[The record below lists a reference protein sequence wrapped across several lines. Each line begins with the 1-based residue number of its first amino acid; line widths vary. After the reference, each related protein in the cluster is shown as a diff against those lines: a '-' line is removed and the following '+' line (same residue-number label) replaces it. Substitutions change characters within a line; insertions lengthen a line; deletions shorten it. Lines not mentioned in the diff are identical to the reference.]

1 MLLTICC
8 LLASNLANAQTGIL
22 RIRVV
27 DENNLNLPGANV
39 RLTGS
44 GARGVTDVNGTLI
57 LSAANIG
64 KETLEVTYIG
74 YASESIAITINAG
87 VQEFNI
93 VMKPRG
99 AAMKNIVVMGDRLRG
114 QARALNQQKMA
125 GNIGNIISADQ
136 VGRFPDQ
143 NIGEALRRVPGVT
156 MQNDQG
162 EARDIIIRG
171 LAPQLNAV
179 TLNGTR
185 IPSAEGDNRRVQMD
199 LIPADMIQTM
209 EVSKTL
215 TPDMDAD
222 AIGGSVNLV
231 TRTAP
236 NKLRLS
242 GTLSGGRNQ
251 IRQGNMY
258 NVSLLAGGRI
268 LKNKL
273 GLVAGLTIQDND
285 YGSDNIEGVW
295 AKRTDGVAYMS
306 EHDIRKYDV
315 RRTRRSGSLSLD
327 YKINKKIP
335 SHSPECTIGG
345 MTGRI
350 VTDCV

>member
-1 MLLTICC
+1 MPRIVSLAMLICC
-8 LLASNLANAQTGIL
+8 LLISNLADAQTGLL
-22 RIRVV
+22 RLRVV

-39 RLTGS
+39 RLKAS
-44 GARGVTDVNGTLI
+44 GARGVTDVNGNLI
-57 LSAANIG
+57 LSAIAVG
-64 KETLEVTYIG
+64 QETLEVTYIG
-74 YASESIAITINAG
+74 YESTVKTVAISAG
-87 VQEFNI
+87 AQELI
-93 VMKPRG
+93 IMLKPRG
-99 AAMKNIVVMGDRLRG
+99 AEMKNIVVMGDRLRG
-114 QARALNQQKMA
+114 QARALNQQKTA

-143 NIGEALRRVPGVT
+143 NIGEALRRVPGIT

-231 TRTAP
+231 TRSAP

-258 NVSLLAGGRI
+258 NASILAGGRVF
-268 LKNKL
+268 KNKL
-273 GLVAGLTIQDND
+273 GVVAGFTIQDND
-285 YGSDNIEGVW
+285 YGSDNVEGIW
-295 AKRTDGVAYMS
+295 AKRTDGVVYMS
-306 EHDIRKYDV
+306 
-315 RRTRRSGSLSLD
+315 
-327 YKINKKIP
+327 
-335 SHSPECTIGG
+335 
-345 MTGRI
+345 
-350 VTDCV
+350 